1 MSVTAHC
8 IMRLEE
14 AGARGHHLTAGIRRI
29 LWGQTTQTSPA
40 EVPECEAGSVH
51 SDKPLL
57 PVLTK
62 MREESKK
69 PHS

>member
-1 MSVTAHC
+1 MSVTAHR

-14 AGARGHHLTAGIRRI
+14 AGARGYQLTASIRRI
-29 LWGQTTQTSPA
+29 LWEQTIQTSPA
-40 EVPECEAGSVH
+40 EVPGCEAGSVH

-62 MREESKK
+62 MPEESKK